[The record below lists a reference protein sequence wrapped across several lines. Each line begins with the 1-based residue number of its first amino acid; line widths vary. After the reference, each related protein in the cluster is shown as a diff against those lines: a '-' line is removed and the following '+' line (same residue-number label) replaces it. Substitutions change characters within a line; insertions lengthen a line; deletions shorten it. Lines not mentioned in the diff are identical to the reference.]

1 MDKGKLTDDQ
11 RASAFERLTF
21 STDLATAVVDA
32 DLVIEAVLQKLDVK
46 RGLFAD
52 LDRLC
57 PPHTILASNCSSLM
71 PSQLADA
78 TGRPDQ
84 FVNLHFFNPALIMR
98 CVEVVRGPATGEQ
111 TQAAAVAFV
120 HCIGKEPVVLK
131 KEIPG
136 FVANRILYA
145 VRDEAISLLEG
156 GVADVADI
164 DRACRTALGYPMG
177 PFELMDLT
185 GLGIGYH
192 VKKARFDLTGDPRD
206 QPQRSLAERVESGRL
221 GRKTGHGWYRYDEH
235 GTRDEHDSTAE
246 HDKTA
251 EGI

>member
-156 GVADVADI
+156 GVAEVADI
-164 DRACRTALGYPMG
+164 DRACQTALGCPMG

-192 VKKARFDLTGDPRD
+192 VKKARLDLTGDPRD
-206 QPQRSLAERVESGRL
+206 QPQRSLAESGRL